1 MAIADFHHGVRVTE
15 LTEGTN
21 SIRVV
26 STAIIGLVAT
36 ASDADPAAFPLNKPV
51 LFTSIAKAQ
60 AKAGTLG
67 TLATALACIAEQS
80 RPVLVIVRV
89 PDGVGADD
97 EEKAADQTS
106 KVVGTF
112 QNGVRTGIQ
121 ALLDAESELGVKPR
135 ILGAP
140 GWTRSRWPKR
150 SRPPPKPCAP

>member
-36 ASDADPAAFPLNKPV
+36 ANDADAAAFPYNKPV

-60 AKAGTLG
+60 AKAGTKG

-89 PDGVGADD
+89 QDGEAN
-97 EEKAADQTS
+97 
-106 KVVGTF
+106 F
-112 QNGVRTGIQ
+112 RTC
-121 ALLDAESELGVKPR
+121 
-135 ILGAP
+135 AP
-140 GWTRSRWPKR
+140 GSHGRNSSAIRLCR
-150 SRPPPKPCAP
+150 